1 MKIVYGRAHSGKS
14 AAMLAALEKNAAC
27 GEKSIIIVPEQLS
40 FRTEQHLAEQNF
52 YGGLAQVLT
61 FTKLAKRVLQS
72 QVQKRRPISACGKT
86 MLMYRALAKASS
98 KLKMYRNAANKSS
111 MAPKLLQLAEEF
123 SHIGADSA
131 ALAACVRD
139 EKPLS
144 LKLADLSLI
153 FANYEALLREEY
165 IDTDES
171 LRLCAALLKASGICE
186 AHIYILMH
194 FRIFPSRILRWFVR
208 WRRAQSR

>member
-1 MKIVYGRAHSGKS
+1 MKILYGRAHSGKS
-14 AAMLAALEKNAAC
+14 AAMFQAIEKNAAC
-27 GEKSIIIVPEQLS
+27 GEKSIIIVPDQLS
-40 FRTEQHLAEQNF
+40 FRTEQRLAEKNF

-61 FTKLAKRVLQS
+61 FTKLAKRVAQT
-72 QVQKRRPISACGKT
+72 QPHKRRPISACGKT

-98 KLKMYRNAANKSS
+98 KLKMYHNAASKAS

-144 LKLADLSLI
+144 LKLADLSLV
-153 FANYEALLREEY
+153 FANYEALL
-165 IDTDES
+165 
-171 LRLCAALLKASGICE
+171 
-186 AHIYILMH
+186 
-194 FRIFPSRILRWFVR
+194 
-208 WRRAQSR
+208 